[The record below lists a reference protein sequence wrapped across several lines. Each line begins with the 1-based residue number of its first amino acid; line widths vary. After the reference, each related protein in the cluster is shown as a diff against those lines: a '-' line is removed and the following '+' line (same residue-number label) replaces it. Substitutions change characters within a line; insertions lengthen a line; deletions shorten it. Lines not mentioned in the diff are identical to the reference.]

1 MAQHRYAH
9 RVTVPNAG
17 DSMRVR
23 MSFLRLKHWQ
33 RRPNQRLRKGL
44 CAIILSF
51 ALLKPCFGFQHS
63 GADNPSP
70 QDTIP
75 QSVPRPS
82 STPQNAPAQRAPLQ
96 GPTSQNATPQGATV
110 QSADYKRPT
119 LPDEWIF
126 KFQQL
131 AAALVALLGAT
142 AAIVA
147 VWLSSR
153 LTRENESRRDLNR
166 RVELAGNLI
175 SMIEAEK
182 TFTEKG
188 YYPLGIFNTVI
199 EVPGITPEEIAEW
212 IDLEGPLYA
221 GTTSELVQFWGE
233 IYERSKGFP
242 SPICD
247 IVSFLLWA
255 TGRAAF
261 VAASARRRG
270 KDLSPTDL
278 RYSAIR
284 IHHLSTAVGLAAS
297 DLQTEL
303 LKYIESP
310 RRYGK
315 VRSRT
320 TSLEKKTVFDWSFIS
335 GGRQVLRTE
344 VEEALSRKY
353 LDKAA
358 KLAKE
363 SVKIDG
369 QSLARVSES
378 ALPKDRSPKW
388 FRLVLPA
395 TVIEEFE
402 QAFSRF
408 VLQEFARNEADV
420 GRADFFERL
429 LEIEKEDS
437 KGKTQMA
444 GENLDDSASG
454 VAEPEM

>member
-1 MAQHRYAH
+1 
-9 RVTVPNAG
+9 
-17 DSMRVR
+17 
-23 MSFLRLKHWQ
+23 
-33 RRPNQRLRKGL
+33 
-44 CAIILSF
+44 
-51 ALLKPCFGFQHS
+51 
-63 GADNPSP
+63 
-70 QDTIP
+70 
-75 QSVPRPS
+75 
-82 STPQNAPAQRAPLQ
+82 
-96 GPTSQNATPQGATV
+96 
-110 QSADYKRPT
+110 
-119 LPDEWIF
+119 LPDEWLF

-147 VWLSSR
+147 VWLSNR
-153 LTRENESRRDLNR
+153 LTRGNESRRDLKG

-182 TFTEKG
+182 TFTKKG

-199 EVPGITPEEIAEW
+199 EVPGITAEEIAEW

-270 KDLSPTDL
+270 KDLRPTDL
-278 RYSAIR
+278 RYAAIR

-310 RRYGK
+310 GRYGK

-320 TSLEKKTVFDWSFIS
+320 NSLEKKTVFDWSFIP
-335 GGRQVLRTE
+335 GRPQVQRTV
-344 VEEALSRKY
+344 VEEALSCKY
-353 LDKAA
+353 LDNAA
-358 KLAKE
+358 KLAE
-363 SVKIDG
+363 QTVNSDG
-369 QSLARVSES
+369 ESLARISKS
-378 ALPKDRSPKW
+378 ALPKDMSPELLQ
-388 FRLVLPA
+388 LVLPA
-395 TVIEEFE
+395 TVIEEFK
-402 QAFSRF
+402 QALSRF
-408 VLQEFARNEADV
+408 KLQQFVRDDPHN

-437 KGKTQMA
+437 RRRAQMV
-444 GENLDDSASG
+444 GENLDDAASG
-454 VAEPEM
+454 IVEPEV

>member
-1 MAQHRYAH
+1 MRAQ
-9 RVTVPNAG
+9 VL
-17 DSMRVR
+17 
-23 MSFLRLKHWQ
+23 FLRLNHWRRRSNQ
-33 RRPNQRLRKGL
+33 RRGW
-44 CAIILSF
+44 CVIILGLAF
-51 ALLKPCFGFQHS
+51 LKPSFGFQRQSAH
-63 GADNPSP
+63 NPSSQGTTSTGAP
-70 QDTIP
+70 P
-75 QSVPRPS
+75 QS
-82 STPQNAPAQRAPLQ
+82 STQQNAPSQGAPLQ
-96 GPTSQNATPQGATV
+96 APTAENAASQTGTGH
-110 QSADYKRPT
+110 SAAYTRPKS
-119 LPDEWIF
+119 PDEWIF
-126 KFQQL
+126 RFQQL

-147 VWLSSR
+147 VWLSNR
-153 LTRENESRRDLNR
+153 LIRGNESRRDLKG

-182 TFTEKG
+182 TFTEKA
-188 YYPLGIFNTVI
+188 YYPLGMFNTVI

-221 GTTSELVQFWGE
+221 GTTSEVVQFWGE

-270 KDLSPTDL
+270 KDLRPTDL
-278 RYSAIR
+278 RYAAIR

-303 LKYIESP
+303 LEYIKSP

-320 TSLEKKTVFDWSFIS
+320 TFLEKKTVFDWSFIT
-335 GGRQVLRTE
+335 GRPQVRRTV

-353 LDKAA
+353 LDQAA
-358 KLAKE
+358 KLAE
-363 SVKIDG
+363 QTVNSDG
-369 QSLARVSES
+369 ESLASISES

-395 TVIEEFE
+395 TVIEDFE
-402 QAFSRF
+402 RALSGFKLQQF
-408 VLQEFARNEADV
+408 VRNEACDS
-420 GRADFFERL
+420 RADFFQRL
-429 LEIEKEDS
+429 LEIEKEHS
-437 KGKTQMA
+437 KRRTPMV

-454 VAEPEM
+454 VVEPEM